1 MTDTIAIQIK
11 AVTKYYGAGTDAVR
25 ALHNINIDIRHN
37 EFFTLLGPSGCGKTT
52 LLRTIGG
59 FEDFQKG
66 EISLYGQSIK
76 GLPANKR
83 SVNTVFQHYALFP
96 HKTIIEN
103 IGFGLKMLGKPES
116 EIQKRSNE
124 MLELVKLNEYAHRK
138 PAQLSGGQQQ
148 RVALARALAPAPKVL
163 LLDEP
168 LSALDLKL
176 RQAMRH
182 ELRHIQEALGITFIF
197 VTHDQQEALTMSDR
211 VAVMSQGELQQ
222 VGPPEDIY
230 NSPANVFVAD
240 FIGETNL
247 IPVIVEKIDD
257 GRVFC
262 TFDDHETIQLNIHS
276 NLEIKPGQKGRLSIR
291 PEHMEVCAPDSDSH
305 HFTGTVIERTFLGND
320 AQVVIQTAGGT
331 DMIARLQLEQWKPG
345 KMIHGE
351 TVGIRLKDEYLKLLM
366 H

>member
-1 MTDTIAIQIK
+1 M
-11 AVTKYYGAGTDAVR
+11 R
-25 ALHNINIDIRHN
+25 ALHNIDIDIHHN

-59 FEDFQKG
+59 FEDFQEG

-96 HKTIIEN
+96 HMTIIDN
-103 IGFGLKMLGKPES
+103 IGFGLKMLGKSDE
-116 EIQKRSNE
+116 EIQQRAHE
-124 MLELVKLNEYAHRK
+124 MLELVKLDELAHRK
-138 PAQLSGGQQQ
+138 PGQLSGGQQQ

-182 ELRHIQEALGITFIF
+182 ELRRIQEVLGITFIF

-211 VAVMSQGELQQ
+211 IAVMSQGELQQ
-222 VGPPEDIY
+222 IGSPEEIY

-247 IPVIVEKIDD
+247 VSVRIERIENGQIYCTLD
-257 GRVFC
+257 GG
-262 TFDDHETIQLNIHS
+262 ETLALAIQTNP
-276 NLEIKPGQKGRLSIR
+276 EIRPGDQASLSIR
-291 PEHMEVCAPDSDSH
+291 PEHMEVCTTDSDAYQ
-305 HFTGTVIERTFLGND
+305 FTGKVTERVYLGND
-320 AQVVIQTAGGT
+320 AQVVIETTGGT
-331 DMIARLQLEQWKPG
+331 PMIARLQLEQWQSDELSQG
-345 KMIHGE
+345 D
-351 TVGIRLKDEYLKLLM
+351 TVGIILKREYVKLLA